1 MIMFTLRSLVDVP
14 ATDPDDARRRKL
26 LNIIL
31 VGFVALILLSYAVT
45 LYYNLTGLESN
56 VSTIYIANTVAL
68 VGLTIIYV
76 INRRWSG
83 IVASTLFLLLLIGVL
98 ALDQP
103 EQVIEGRT
111 LFMFVIPVLMA
122 SVLLRPYAS
131 FIAVAGIAVLQG
143 AIALNAGLVFNAI
156 AIIAFVAIAIVSWL
170 SARSLET
177 ALRELRAI
185 NRELDQRVADRTR
198 ELSEALRREQ
208 IELSKNQAI
217 LAGIADGVVVFDNAG
232 KAILTNPAVGPLL
245 QRPSDEVLGH
255 DIQMLM
261 DGKVSAADRENV
273 LTLLKHIDLR
283 SSSLKLAW
291 GVRTLSASFAPVQE
305 AGGQRI
311 GVVAVFRDYTREAE
325 IDRMKSSFVS
335 IASHELRTPL
345 NAIIGYTE
353 ILASGAYGPLADKQS
368 AAVGR
373 IMTNSGQLLSL
384 VNNLLDQAQIEA
396 GTLKLQTLPFEP
408 AELLDDVHGV
418 MDVFANSKGLKLTM
432 QVAPGVPTT
441 LFGDSQRLRQ
451 IIVNLVGNAI
461 KFTERGEVKVDV
473 YCPDPDHWALS
484 VTDSGPG
491 IPADAQAYIFEPF
504 RQVDTSLTREQAG
517 VGLGLSIV
525 KQLATLMQGKIQLE
539 SKVGSGSTFTII
551 LPVISTPEMREELL

>member
-1 MIMFTLRSLVDVP
+1 MFTLRSLVDVP